1 MSLSNTDLID
11 ALLGVYTSPKFQ
23 YYATDSVSGK
33 TKQISGTQLTP
44 TDKVTYLKHLP
55 NAYVAELLLPGVKR
69 EEITIATE
77 DRILKVSVNSKNPS
91 PLVAGHATFGRQW
104 TLGADSDL
112 NNITAKHEDGIL
124 TITIPR
130 IQPQKS
136 VRSVTVG

>member
-1 MSLSNTDLID
+1 MSLSNTDVIN
-11 ALLGVYTSPKFQ
+11 ALFDVYTSPRFRHYGHDGVRKD
-23 YYATDSVSGK
+23 APKVDSV
-33 TKQISGTQLTP
+33 P
-44 TDKVTYLKHLP
+44 NDRVTYLKHLP

-77 DRILKVSVNSKNPS
+77 DQLLKVSVNSKNSS

-104 TLGADSDL
+104 TLGVDSDL

-136 VRSVTVG
+136 VRNVSIG

>member
-1 MSLSNTDLID
+1 MSLSENDLIN
-11 ALLGVYTSPKFQ
+11 ALFEVYTAPHLRHHGQDAVRKSAPK
-23 YYATDSVSGK
+23 TDPV
-33 TKQISGTQLTP
+33 P
-44 TDKVTYLKHLP
+44 NDKVTYLKHLP

-69 EEITIATE
+69 EEITIGTE
-77 DRILKVSVNSKNPS
+77 DRVLKVSVNSKNPS
-91 PLVAGHATFGRQW
+91 PLVSGHATFGRQW

>member
-1 MSLSNTDLID
+1 MSLSNTDLIN
-11 ALLGVYTSPKFQ
+11 ALLGVYDSPHFRHYGQDVTRKSTSQGGSAP
-23 YYATDSVSGK
+23 SVPS
-33 TKQISGTQLTP
+33 
-44 TDKVTYLKHLP
+44 DKVTYLRHLT

-77 DRILKVSVNSKNPS
+77 DRLLKVSVNSKNSS

-136 VRSVTVG
+136 VRTVSVG

>member
-1 MSLSNTDLID
+1 MSLSNTDLIN
-11 ALLGVYTSPKFQ
+11 ALLGVYDSPHFSHYGQDATRKSTSPGGS
-23 YYATDSVSGK
+23 AHSVPS
-33 TKQISGTQLTP
+33 
-44 TDKVTYLKHLP
+44 DKVTYLRHLT

-77 DRILKVSVNSKNPS
+77 DRLLKVSVNSKNSS

-104 TLGADSDL
+104 TLGVDSDL

-136 VRSVTVG
+136 VRTVSVG